1 MKKVRRKLVREN
13 AVIAIY
19 QYLLVQASMDEI
31 KNFLKD
37 TEVSKDG
44 DDYQSCLTM
53 INTVVENKDQYE
65 SLLQKKLKKKWVI
78 SRLAMM
84 DQAIL
89 FVATAELLDFN
100 EDKEVVVNEAVELAK
115 KYCDEDAYKYINGVL
130 YDVI

>member
-19 QYLLVQASMDEI
+19 QYLLIQASIEEI

-37 TEVSKDG
+37 TEVYKDS

-53 INTVVENKDQYE
+53 IEAVMENKTQYE

-84 DQAIL
+84 EQAIL
-89 FVATAELLDFN
+89 FVATAELLEFDG
-100 EDKEVVVNEAVELAK
+100 EKEIVVNEAVELAK